1 MTRVLSEKLKGDPQK
16 LSKMLRASGISFY
29 ANCSLVRRRPSK
41 NSAARN
47 TTKSTYYFKC
57 PDTSMCEGTN
67 RTKQGDMWILTRS
80 INFSSCCIM
89 RSTFHGFTH
98 DGTMQLAALPEC
110 KPFYVGLNEEIN
122 VHAVRAFNCTSEF
135 EMLENLDNLL
145 QNQASIPILR
155 SLTLSN
161 GHYSGINDNMTS
173 IVQSGDE
180 FNLSYTYKDLH
191 RIRDEIQHKFT
202 LNDDQ
207 FKVLSKIAAKWF
219 KPVDYQGRS
228 SDTARPRG
236 RRCILRG
243 RRHFGSRLFWYWE
256 IIHDGGSNPLCYSGY
271 SI

>member
-1 MTRVLSEKLKGDPQK
+1 MENREKEACDFFQWCSTRQSSNNSQNSNSSNSRLHSPGLSDLQEVTQMARVLSEKLKEDPQK

-110 KPFYVGLNEEIN
+110 KPFYVGLNE
-122 VHAVRAFNCTSEF
+122 R
-135 EMLENLDNLL
+135 
-145 QNQASIPILR
+145 
-155 SLTLSN
+155 
-161 GHYSGINDNMTS
+161 
-173 IVQSGDE
+173 
-180 FNLSYTYKDLH
+180 
-191 RIRDEIQHKFT
+191 
-202 LNDDQ
+202 
-207 FKVLSKIAAKWF
+207 
-219 KPVDYQGRS
+219 
-228 SDTARPRG
+228 
-236 RRCILRG
+236 
-243 RRHFGSRLFWYWE
+243 
-256 IIHDGGSNPLCYSGY
+256 
-271 SI
+271 